1 MDNTQWIEKN
11 LAKDLPGT
19 LKVEL
24 YWVSDI
30 ELVKSLR
37 QLDSF
42 FYLSAIFT
50 QMARIW
56 QSFEP

>member
-1 MDNTQWIEKN
+1 MDRKN